1 MLLNRVLITTTAEII
16 QLYVIGCCLLL
27 KSFSVFFFFFNVWP
41 PFNSFSTRKEAE
53 KVVFT

>member
-16 QLYVIGCCLLL
+16 QLYVRGCCLLL